1 MNLGSGDFE
10 LLSLVEAAR
19 LVNLSEATLRGAIRR
34 GELGAFR
41 IAAALKVTRVQ
52 LESWLRRSELPVR
65 ES

>member
-1 MNLGSGDFE
+1 MDLGSGDFE

-34 GELGAFR
+34 RELGAFR
-41 IAAALKVTRVQ
+41 IAAGFKVTRIQ
-52 LESWLRRSELPVR
+52 LESWLRRSEQPAR